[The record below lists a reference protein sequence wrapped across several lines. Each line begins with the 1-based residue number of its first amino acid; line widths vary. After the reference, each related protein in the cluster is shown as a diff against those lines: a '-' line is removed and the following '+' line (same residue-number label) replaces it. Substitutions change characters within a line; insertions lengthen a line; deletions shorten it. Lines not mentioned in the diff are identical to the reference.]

1 MSKKNAVLAKA
12 EEIARGL
19 GALPSTIENVKR
31 QLAAIW
37 GEDETPAAPAP
48 EPTDTFNVLVGVEV
62 KRSALAYQGAVE
74 AAVES
79 ALASAASGRDEVVSF
94 SVTGA

>member
-1 MSKKNAVLAKA
+1 MSKKNEVLAKA
-12 EEIARGL
+12 EELARQF
-19 GALPSTIENVKR
+19 GAFQSTIDTVKR

-37 GEDETPAAPAP
+37 GDDETPAAPAP

-74 AAVES
+74 DAVRAALES
-79 ALASAASGRDEVVSF
+79 AAADRGEVVSL